1 MFCLHESSILT
12 FGLLSPCSLVFNYFL
27 LYCLKHDHHED
38 LKPHM
43 TEGKLLTLFC
53 QCMTIGEQK
62 LHTAGRTPKLAQH
75 LQDAFDELQWEPG
88 DPVSERA
95 QFSRPAAFV
104 V

>member
-1 MFCLHESSILT
+1 MRESSILT
-12 FGLLSPCSLVFNYFL
+12 FGLRSPCSFVFNYFL
-27 LYCLKHDHHED
+27 LYCLEHDHHED

-62 LHTAGRTPKLAQH
+62 RDARGRTPKLAEH
-75 LQDAFDELQWEPG
+75 LQDSFDELHWLPG

-95 QFSRPAAFV
+95 EFSRPAAFV